1 MMLGDHFTH
10 LNEHEVSNAINFV
23 ESATPMNTSSDSS
36 NDESRDESDSSVPS
50 DPSPLISPI
59 PPEIDN

>member
-10 LNEHEVSNAINFV
+10 LNEHEVCNAINFV
-23 ESATPMNTSSDSS
+23 ESASPMNTSSDS
-36 NDESRDESDSSVPS
+36 SRDESDSSVPS
-50 DPSPLISPI
+50 DRSPVISPI

>member
-1 MMLGDHFTH
+1 MLLGDHFTH

-36 NDESRDESDSSVPS
+36 RDESHGESDSSVPS
-50 DPSPLISPI
+50 DPSPVISPI
-59 PPEIDN
+59 PPKINN